1 MSNNHYETNYTKQY
15 NQKLAQ
21 KEPTL
26 HTISVELTKN
36 PNAFYNNNNQ
46 LKINNFTN
54 NGQIKPKKK

>member
-26 HTISVELTKN
+26 HTISVELTKT
-36 PNAFYNNNNQ
+36 PNAFYNN
-46 LKINNFTN
+46 
-54 NGQIKPKKK
+54 